1 MHRHLRA
8 SVLTLAPVL
17 AAIYACSS
25 ADSTSAPPTS
35 TGTPDASV
43 TPVEVLDASVTAE
56 DAGPRTLDLL
66 FEARVGDALFACG
79 QTYQGVGTTSA
90 TVTPG
95 DLRFFVHDV
104 RLLAGTTE
112 VPVALTAGPMQSDRV
127 ALLDFE
133 NKTGNCLFGTS
144 ETNDRVHTTVP
155 AGTYDGIA
163 FTIGIPEDLNHI
175 DAQTAGAPYANS
187 HLQWDW
193 TNGFIHFAMEVD
205 SLKTTPLGDGGVL
218 AVPPFYSH
226 IGSTG
231 CNGTPTDGGTATCIR
246 SNRPKVRLTGFDPQT
261 SKIVVDVKHLYA
273 DSNVDANTDNTIPGC
288 MSSPN
293 DPECVAIFARM
304 GLSLDTG
311 ATVGNAAVFS
321 VAPR

>member
-1 MHRHLRA
+1 MNRHLRA
-8 SVLTLAPVL
+8 SVIAFAPIL
-17 AAIYACSS
+17 AAVYACSS
-25 ADSTSAPPTS
+25 DDAATVPTA
-35 TGTPDASV
+35 TTTPDASV
-43 TPVEVLDASVTAE
+43 TPVAVLDASTTDD
-56 DAGPRTLDLL
+56 DAGARTLELQ

-79 QTYQGVGTTSA
+79 QTYEGLGTTSA

-95 DLRFFVHDV
+95 DLRFFIHDV
-104 RLLAGTTE
+104 RLLAAEAE
-112 VPVALTAGPMQSDRV
+112 VPVTLAPGPMQSDRV

-133 NKTGNCLFGTS
+133 NKTGNCSFGTS
-144 ETNDRVHTTVP
+144 ETNDRVQATVP
-155 AGTYDGIA
+155 AGAYDGIA

-226 IGSTG
+226 IGSTA
-231 CNGTPTDGGTATCIR
+231 CDGTPTDGGTAACAR
-246 SNRPKVRLTGFDPQT
+246 SNRPIVRLGGFDPET
-261 SKIVVDVKHLYA
+261 SKIVVDVKKLYEG
-273 DSNVDANTDNTIPGC
+273 SNLDENTPSTISGC
-288 MSSPN
+288 MSSPS
-293 DPECVAIFARM
+293 DPECGPVFTRM
-304 GLSLDTG
+304 GLSLATG
-311 ATVGNAAVFS
+311 ATVGTSTIFS